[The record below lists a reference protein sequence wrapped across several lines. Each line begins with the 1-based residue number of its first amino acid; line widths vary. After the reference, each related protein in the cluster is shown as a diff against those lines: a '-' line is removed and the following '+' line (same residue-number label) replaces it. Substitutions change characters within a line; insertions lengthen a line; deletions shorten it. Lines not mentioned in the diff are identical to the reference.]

1 MSAWITPADG
11 VAGGASSETDLEDDV
26 ERLWRDPEARSRNRH
41 FERFAEPKSAYA
53 RRVVFFLLD
62 LREILR
68 RLPPGSV
75 RIVREEGLGVA
86 GIDVSRGRRGRVR
99 LSYRDTVVG
108 FSRIVFLTEREL
120 ALLVEDPDV
129 ASHLGMAGEEAA
141 P

>member
-1 MSAWITPADG
+1 VSALDAGCLTP
-11 VAGGASSETDLEDDV
+11 GGRDLEDDI
-26 ERLWRDPEARSRNRH
+26 ETLWRDPAARSRNRH
-41 FERFAEPKSAYA
+41 FDRFTAPRDAYA

-75 RIVREEGLGVA
+75 SIVRGAGARELGREGILE
-86 GIDVSRGRRGRVR
+86 RRGRVQ
-99 LSYRDTVVG
+99 LSYRDAVVG

-129 ASHLGMAGEEAA
+129 AAHLGMTGEQAA

>member
-1 MSAWITPADG
+1 VSAIGAGCITS
-11 VAGGASSETDLEDDV
+11 GARALEDDI
-26 ERLWRDPEARSRNRH
+26 ESLWRDPAARSRNRH
-41 FERFAEPKSAYA
+41 FDRFTEPRGAYA

-68 RLPPGSV
+68 RLPPGTV
-75 RIVREEGLGVA
+75 RIVREAGPRDVGREGLLEC
-86 GIDVSRGRRGRVR
+86 RGRVQ
-99 LSYRDTVVG
+99 LSYRDAVVG

-129 ASHLGMAGEEAA
+129 AAHVEMTGEEAA

>member
-1 MSAWITPADG
+1 MSPC
-11 VAGGASSETDLEDDV
+11 LEDDV

-41 FERFAEPKSAYA
+41 FERFTEPHHAHA

-68 RLPPGSV
+68 RLPRGTV
-75 RIVREEGLGVA
+75 RIVREQ
-86 GIDVSRGRRGRVR
+86 GRVR
-99 LSYRDTVVG
+99 LSYQDLVVG
-108 FSRIVFLTEREL
+108 FSRVVFLTEREL

-129 ASHLGMAGEEAA
+129 AAHLEMAGDEAA